1 MYLGLSHISEMIS
14 FMSAVGALVLEC
26 VVTTDRSYTHRFTGG
41 CHTLEP
47 YTMSMGPLFQIYG
60 NVSEIRNLFMLLVLA
75 VLQKH
80 LADGCRKMF
89 FFFFFF

>member
-1 MYLGLSHISEMIS
+1 
-14 FMSAVGALVLEC
+14 
-26 VVTTDRSYTHRFTGG
+26 
-41 CHTLEP
+41 
-47 YTMSMGPLFQIYG
+47 MSMGPLFQIYG

-89 FFFFFF
+89 FFFFFFLKGMGALSHVCDRDLGAPLK